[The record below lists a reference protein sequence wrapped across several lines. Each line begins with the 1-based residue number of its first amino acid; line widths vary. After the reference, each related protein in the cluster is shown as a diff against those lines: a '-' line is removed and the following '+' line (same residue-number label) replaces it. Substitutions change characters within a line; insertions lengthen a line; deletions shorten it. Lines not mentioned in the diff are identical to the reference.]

1 MTLTDQL
8 SAIVADAFEAC
19 GYDRSLGTVT
29 VSDRPELCQF
39 QCNGAFGGA
48 KLHRKAP
55 AVIAGDVANK
65 LAENP
70 LFAKAE
76 VAMPGFLNL
85 TLTDDAISQM
95 AMEVVSGE
103 RALVEP
109 IGHGK
114 TAIIDYGGPNVAKP
128 LHIGHLRPAIIG
140 EAIKRLCK
148 ASGFNTIGDI
158 HLGDWG
164 LQIGLVIAELRE
176 RNPEWRVFADDFD
189 AAVDPVPEL
198 NVELLQ
204 EVYPFASGKSK
215 ENDVFKAAAQQ
226 ATYELQSGRAGFMAL
241 WNEIMRV
248 SIADLKQNYNRL
260 HVFYELWYGESDAEK
275 YVGQLVETLKEQ
287 NLLRESDGALVVDLA
302 TEEDTAPMPPVI
314 IKKSDNSSLY
324 ATTDL
329 ATIIQRQQ
337 DYTPDLIWYVVDKRQ
352 SLHFD
357 QVFRCAKKASLVPD
371 ECDLKHLGFGTING
385 ADGKPFKTRDGG
397 VMQLQTLLDTV
408 TDAAMAKL
416 QNSDYLNSLSDDEK
430 KAVAEKVGVAAIKFG
445 DLINHRSKDY
455 IFDMDKFLSFEGK
468 TGTYL
473 LYTVTRINSILKKAG
488 VGYDEAVELTGVYS
502 DSERDLLLKI
512 LESSA
517 AFRMAAE
524 EKAPNFICENA
535 YQLAVAFSRFYHDNR
550 IIDETDPA
558 KKASWLS
565 LCRLTRN
572 LLLLHFDVLA
582 ISPVEHM

>member
-1 MTLTDQL
+1 MTLTAFL
-8 SAIVADAFEAC
+8 TNRVADAFEAC
-19 GYDRSLGTVT
+19 GYDRALGTVT
-29 VSDRPELCQF
+29 VSDRLDLCQF

-48 KLHRKAP
+48 KLYRKAP
-55 AVIAGDVANK
+55 AMIANDVAAK
-65 LAENP
+65 LREDAM
-70 LFAKAE
+70 FAAVE
-76 VAMPGFLNL
+76 VAMPGFLNI
-85 TLTDDAISQM
+85 TLTDEALC
-95 AMEVVSGE
+95 AMTAEFISGE
-103 RALVEP
+103 RAVVEP
-109 IGHGK
+109 IGEGK
-114 TAIIDYGGPNVAKP
+114 PVVVDYGGPNVAKP

-148 ASGFNTIGDI
+148 ESGYNAIGDI

-176 RNPEWRVFADDFD
+176 RHPDWRVFADDFD
-189 AAVDPVPEL
+189 EAVDTVPEL
-198 NVELLQ
+198 DVALLQ

-215 ENDVFKAAAQQ
+215 ENADFKAAAQQ

-241 WNEIMRV
+241 WKEIMRV
-248 SIADLKQNYNRL
+248 SVADLKQNYNTL
-260 HVFYELWYGESDAEK
+260 NVFFELWLGESDAEQ
-275 YVGQLVETLKEQ
+275 YVDTLVATLREQ

-337 DYTPDLIWYVVDKRQ
+337 DYQPEKIWYVVDKRQ

-357 QVFRCAKKASLVPD
+357 QVFRCAKKAHLVPE

-408 TDAAMAKL
+408 TDAALDKL
-416 QNSDYLNSLSDDEK
+416 KNSDYLSTLSDDDK
-430 KAVAEKVGVAAIKFG
+430 KTVAKKVGVAAIKFG

-473 LYTVTRINSILKKAG
+473 LYNITRINSVLKKVDAA
-488 VGYDEAVELTGVYS
+488 DNAPLMI
-502 DSERDLLLKI
+502 DSAAERDLMLTLL
-512 LESSA
+512 LSPE
-517 AFRMAAE
+517 AFAKALAE
-524 EKAPNFICENA
+524 QAPNLVCENA
-535 YQLAVAFSRFYHDNR
+535 YLIAQAFSKMYHDCP
-550 IIDETDPA
+550 IASETDAA
-558 KKASWLS
+558 KKASRIA
-565 LCRLTRN
+565 LCRLTKEV
-572 LLLLHFDVLA
+572 LQKHLDVLGIEA
-582 ISPVEHM
+582 VENM

>member
-1 MTLTDQL
+1 MTLTKQL
-8 SAIVADAFEAC
+8 TLIVSDAFEAC

-55 AVIAGDVANK
+55 AMIAGDVAAK

-70 LFAKAE
+70 MFAKAE

-85 TLTDDAISQM
+85 TLKDEALAAM
-95 AMEVVSGE
+95 AMVLGTEE
-103 RALVEP
+103 RPLVEQV
-109 IGHGK
+109 GK
-114 TAIIDYGGPNVAKP
+114 DKTVIVDYGGPNVAKP

-148 ASGFNTIGDI
+148 ASGYRTIGDI

-176 RNPEWRVFADDFD
+176 RNPEWRVFADDFNAD
-189 AAVDPVPEL
+189 TDEVPTLDVD
-198 NVELLQ
+198 LLQ

-215 ENDVFKAAAQQ
+215 QDDAFKATAQQ
-226 ATYELQSGRAGFMAL
+226 ATYELQSGRPGFMAL
-241 WNEIMRV
+241 WKEILRV
-248 SIADLKQNYNRL
+248 SVEDLKQNYNRL
-260 HVFYELWYGESDAEK
+260 NVFFELWLGESDAEAF
-275 YVGQLVETLKEQ
+275 VEPLVATLREQ
-287 NLLRESDGALVVDLA
+287 GLLRESEGALVVDLA

-329 ATIIQRQQ
+329 ATIIQRQK
-337 DYTPDLIWYVVDKRQ
+337 DYAPEKIWYVVDKRQ

-371 ECDLKHLGFGTING
+371 ACDLKHLGFGTING

-397 VMQLQTLLDTV
+397 VMQLQTLLETV
-408 TDAAMAKL
+408 TEAALDKL
-416 QNSDYLNSLSDDEK
+416 KNSDYLNSLSDEEK
-430 KAVAEKVGVAAIKFG
+430 RTVAEKVGVAAIKFG
-445 DLINHRSKDY
+445 DLINHRAKDY

-473 LYTVTRINSILKKAG
+473 LYNITRIHSVLKKIDA
-488 VGYDEAVELTGVYS
+488 EASAPIVITEDAERELVLK
-502 DSERDLLLKI
+502 LLLTA
-512 LESSA
+512 E
-517 AFRMAAE
+517 AF
-524 EKAPNFICENA
+524 EKALAEQAPNLVCENA
-535 YQLAVAFSRFYHDNR
+535 YLIAQAFSKMYHDCPVANEADAEKR
-550 IIDETDPA
+550 
-558 KKASWLS
+558 ASRVN
-565 LCRLTRN
+565 LCRLTR
-572 LLLLHFDVLA
+572 DVLLMHLDVLGIDA
-582 ISPVEHM
+582 VENM

>member
-1 MTLTDQL
+1 MTLTQQL
-8 SAIVADAFEAC
+8 TALVSDAFEAC

-55 AVIAGDVANK
+55 AMIAGDVAAK
-65 LAENP
+65 LREDP

-85 TLTDDAISQM
+85 TLSDEALSDM
-95 AMEVVSGE
+95 AMTLGTDK
-103 RALVEP
+103 RPLVEP
-109 IGHGK
+109 IGAGK
-114 TAIIDYGGPNVAKP
+114 TVIVDYGGPNVAKP

-148 ASGFNTIGDI
+148 ASGFETIGDI

-176 RNPEWRVFADDFD
+176 RNPAWRVFADDFNAETD
-189 AAVDPVPEL
+189 DVPTL
-198 NVELLQ
+198 DVNLLQ

-215 ENDVFKAAAQQ
+215 QDEQFKQTAQQ
-226 ATYELQSGRAGFMAL
+226 ATYELQSGRPGFIAL
-241 WNEIMRV
+241 WKEILRV
-248 SIADLKQNYNRL
+248 SVEDLRQNYDRL
-260 HVFYELWYGESDAEK
+260 NVFYELWLGESDAEQ
-275 YVGQLVETLKEQ
+275 YVDELVNTLREQ
-287 NLLRESDGALVVDLA
+287 NLLRESEGALVVDLA
-302 TEEDTAPMPPVI
+302 TDEDTAPMPPVI

-329 ATIIQRQQ
+329 ATIIQRRK
-337 DYTPDLIWYVVDKRQ
+337 DYQPAKIWYVVDKRQ

-357 QVFRCAKKASLVPD
+357 QVFRCAKKAALVPED
-371 ECDLKHLGFGTING
+371 CDLKHLGFGTING

-408 TDAAMAKL
+408 TDAAMDKL
-416 QNSDYLNSLSDDEK
+416 KSSDYLNSLSVDEK
-430 KAVAEKVGVAAIKFG
+430 RAVAEKVGVAAIKFG
-445 DLINHRSKDY
+445 DLINHRAKDY

-473 LYTVTRINSILKKAG
+473 LYNLTRIHSVLKK
-488 VGYDEAVELTGVYS
+488 VEVPMDAPIAITE
-502 DSERDLLLKI
+502 DAERELVLKLLLTA
-512 LESSA
+512 E
-517 AFRMAAE
+517 AFAKALQE
-524 EKAPNFICENA
+524 QAPNLVCENA
-535 YQLAVAFSRFYHDNR
+535 YLIAQAFSKMYHDCPVANEADAQKR
-550 IIDETDPA
+550 
-558 KKASWLS
+558 ASRVS
-565 LCRLTRN
+565 LCRLTR
-572 LLLLHFDVLA
+572 DVLQMHLDVLGIEA
-582 ISPVEHM
+582 VENM

>member
-1 MTLTDQL
+1 MTLTEQL
-8 SAIVADAFEAC
+8 SVIVSDAFEAC
-19 GYDRSLGTVT
+19 GYDRTLGTVT

-55 AVIAGDVANK
+55 AMIAGDVAAK
-65 LAENP
+65 LGENP

-85 TLTDDAISQM
+85 TLTDDALSRM
-95 AMEVVSGE
+95 AMDVVSGE
-103 RALVEP
+103 RTLVEP
-109 IGHGK
+109 VGAGK
-114 TAIIDYGGPNVAKP
+114 TAIVDYGGPNVAKP

-176 RNPEWRVFADDFD
+176 RNPEWRVFAEDFD
-189 AAVDPVPEL
+189 EATDTVPEL

-215 ENDVFKAAAQQ
+215 ENDAFKAAAQQ

-241 WNEIMRV
+241 WKEIMRV
-248 SIADLKQNYNRL
+248 SVADLRENYDRL
-260 HVFYELWYGESDAEK
+260 NVFYELWYGESDAEH
-275 YVGQLVETLKEQ
+275 YVGQLVDTLSEQ
-287 NLLRESDGALVVDLA
+287 GLLRESDGAQVVDLA
-302 TEEDTAPMPPVI
+302 TEEDNAPMPPVI

-337 DYTPDLIWYVVDKRQ
+337 DYAPDIIWYVVDKRQ

-357 QVFRCAKKASLVPD
+357 QVFRCAKKASLVPA

-385 ADGKPFKTRDGG
+385 SDGKPFKTRDGG
-397 VMQLQTLLDTV
+397 VMQLRVLIDTV
-408 TDAAMAKL
+408 TEAAMEKL
-416 QNSDYLNSLSDDEK
+416 KNSDYLNSLSEDEK
-430 KAVAEKVGVAAIKFG
+430 RAVAEKVGVAAIKFG
-445 DLINHRSKDY
+445 DLINHRAKDY

-473 LYTVTRINSILKKAG
+473 LYNITRINSVLKKVDAPA
-488 VGYDEAVELTGVYS
+488 DSRIAVTEDAERELVLK
-502 DSERDLLLKI
+502 LLLTP
-512 LESSA
+512 E
-517 AFRMAAE
+517 AFAKALAE
-524 EKAPNFICENA
+524 QAPNLVCENA
-535 YQLAVAFSRFYHDNR
+535 YLIAQAFSKMYHDCPVAN
-550 IIDETDPA
+550 ETDA
-558 KKASWLS
+558 QKQASRIA
-565 LCRLTRN
+565 LCRLTR
-572 LLLLHFDVLA
+572 DVLLMHLDVLGIEA
-582 ISPVEHM
+582 VENM

>member
-8 SAIVADAFEAC
+8 SAIVSDAFEAC

-55 AVIAGDVANK
+55 AMIAGDVAAK

-95 AMEVVSGE
+95 AMEVVSGD
-103 RALVEP
+103 RTLVEP
-109 IGHGK
+109 VGAGK
-114 TAIIDYGGPNVAKP
+114 TAIVDYGGPNVAKP

-148 ASGFNTIGDI
+148 LSGYNTIGDI

-189 AAVDPVPEL
+189 ASVDTVPEL

-215 ENDVFKAAAQQ
+215 QDDAFKAAAQQ

-248 SIADLKQNYNRL
+248 SVADLKQNYNRL
-260 HVFYELWYGESDAEK
+260 NVFYELWYGESDAER
-275 YVGQLVETLKEQ
+275 YVGQLVDTLKEQ

-302 TEEDTAPMPPVI
+302 TEEDNAPMPPVI

-329 ATIIQRQQ
+329 ATIIQRQE

-357 QVFRCAKKASLVPD
+357 QVFRCAKKASLVPA

-408 TDAAMAKL
+408 TDAAMDKL
-416 QNSDYLNSLSDDEK
+416 KNSDYLNSLSEDEK

-473 LYTVTRINSILKKAG
+473 LYNITRIHSVLKKVDAP
-488 VGYDEAVELTGVYS
+488 A
-502 DSERDLLLKI
+502 DSRIAITEDAERDLVLKLL
-512 LESSA
+512 LTPE
-517 AFRMAAE
+517 AFSKALSE
-524 EKAPNFICENA
+524 QAPNLVCENA
-535 YQLAVAFSRFYHDNR
+535 YIIAQAFSKMYHDCPVANESDAQKQASR
-550 IIDETDPA
+550 IA
-558 KKASWLS
+558 
-565 LCRLTRN
+565 LCRLTR
-572 LLLLHFDVLA
+572 DVLLMHLDVLGIEA
-582 ISPVEHM
+582 VENM

>member
-1 MTLTDQL
+1 MTLTEQL
-8 SAIVADAFEAC
+8 SAIVSDAFEAC
-19 GYDRSLGTVT
+19 GYDRALGTVT

-55 AVIAGDVANK
+55 AMIANDVAAK
-65 LAENP
+65 LSEDP

-85 TLTDDAISQM
+85 TLTDDALSQM
-95 AMEVVSGE
+95 AMDVANGE

-109 IGHGK
+109 VGAGK
-114 TAIIDYGGPNVAKP
+114 TAIVDYGGPNVAKP

-140 EAIKRLCK
+140 EAVKRLCK
-148 ASGFNTIGDI
+148 ASGYHTIGDI

-189 AAVDPVPEL
+189 ETTDTVPEL

-215 ENDVFKAAAQQ
+215 ENDAFKAAAQQ
-226 ATYELQSGRAGFMAL
+226 ATYELQSGRPGFMAL
-241 WNEIMRV
+241 WKEIMRV
-248 SIADLKQNYNRL
+248 SVADLRENYDRL
-260 HVFYELWYGESDAEK
+260 NVFYELWYGESDAEA
-275 YVGQLVETLKEQ
+275 YVGQLVDTLSEQ
-287 NLLRESDGALVVDLA
+287 GLLRESDGAQVVDLA
-302 TEEDTAPMPPVI
+302 TEEDNAPMPPVI

-337 DYTPDLIWYVVDKRQ
+337 DYAPDLIWYVVDKRQ

-357 QVFRCAKKASLVPD
+357 QVFRCAKKASLVPA

-397 VMQLQTLLDTV
+397 VMQLRVLIDTV
-408 TDAAMAKL
+408 TDAAMEKL
-416 QNSDYLNSLSDDEK
+416 KNSDYLNSLSDEEK
-430 KAVAEKVGVAAIKFG
+430 RAVAEKVGVAAIKFG
-445 DLINHRSKDY
+445 DLINHRAKDY

-473 LYTVTRINSILKKAG
+473 LYNITRIHSVLKKVDAPADSRI
-488 VGYDEAVELTGVYS
+488 VVTEDAERELVLK
-502 DSERDLLLKI
+502 LLLTP
-512 LESSA
+512 E
-517 AFRMAAE
+517 AFAKALAE
-524 EKAPNFICENA
+524 QAPNLVCENA
-535 YQLAVAFSRFYHDNR
+535 YLIAQAFSKMYHDCPVAN
-550 IIDETDPA
+550 ETDA
-558 KKASWLS
+558 QKQASRIA
-565 LCRLTRN
+565 LCRLTR
-572 LLLLHFDVLA
+572 DVLLMHLDVLGIEA
-582 ISPVEHM
+582 VENM

>member
-55 AVIAGDVANK
+55 AMIAGDVAQK
-65 LAENP
+65 LSENP

-95 AMEVVSGE
+95 AMDVANGK

-109 IGHGK
+109 VGAGK
-114 TAIIDYGGPNVAKP
+114 TAIVDYGGPNVAKP

-148 ASGFNTIGDI
+148 ASGYNTIGDI

-189 AAVDPVPEL
+189 PAVDTVPAL
-198 NVELLQ
+198 DVELLQ

-215 ENDVFKAAAQQ
+215 ENDAFKAAAQQ

-241 WNEIMRV
+241 WKEIMRV
-248 SIADLKQNYNRL
+248 SVADLRENYDRL
-260 HVFYELWYGESDAEK
+260 NVFYELWYGESDAEQ
-275 YVGQLVETLKEQ
+275 YVDTLVDTLKEQ
-287 NLLRESDGALVVDLA
+287 HLLRESDGALVVDLA

-337 DYTPDLIWYVVDKRQ
+337 DYAPDKIWYVVDKRQ

-357 QVFRCAKKASLVPD
+357 QVFRCAKKAGLVPA

-397 VMQLQTLLDTV
+397 VMQLRVLIDTV
-408 TDAAMAKL
+408 TEAAMEKL
-416 QNSDYLNSLSDDEK
+416 KNSEYLNSLSEDEK

-445 DLINHRSKDY
+445 DLINHRAKDY

-473 LYTVTRINSILKKAG
+473 LYNITRINSVLKKVDAPADSRIM
-488 VGYDEAVELTGVYS
+488 VTEDAERELVLK
-502 DSERDLLLKI
+502 LLLTP
-512 LESSA
+512 E
-517 AFRMAAE
+517 AFAKALSE
-524 EKAPNFICENA
+524 QAPNLVCENA
-535 YQLAVAFSRFYHDNR
+535 YIIAQAFSKMYHDCPVAN
-550 IIDETDPA
+550 ETDA
-558 KKASWLS
+558 QKQASRIA
-565 LCRLTRN
+565 LCRLTKEV
-572 LLLLHFDVLA
+572 LLMHLDVLGIEA
-582 ISPVEHM
+582 VENM

>member
-1 MTLTDQL
+1 MTLTTFL
-8 SAIVADAFEAC
+8 TNRVADAFEAC
-19 GYDRSLGTVT
+19 GYDRALGTVT
-29 VSDRPELCQF
+29 VSDRLDLCQF

-48 KLHRKAP
+48 KLYRKAP
-55 AVIAGDVANK
+55 AMIANDVAAK
-65 LAENP
+65 LREDAM
-70 LFAKAE
+70 FAAVD
-76 VAMPGFLNL
+76 VAMPGFLNM
-85 TLTDDAISQM
+85 TLTDEALC
-95 AMEVVSGE
+95 AMTAEYISGE
-103 RALVEP
+103 RNVIEP
-109 IGHGK
+109 VGEGK
-114 TAIIDYGGPNVAKP
+114 TVVVDYGGPNVAKP

-148 ASGFNTIGDI
+148 ASGYNAIGDI

-189 AAVDPVPEL
+189 EATDTVPAL

-215 ENDVFKAAAQQ
+215 ENAEFKAAAQQ
-226 ATYELQSGRAGFMAL
+226 ATYELQSGRSGFMAL

-248 SIADLKQNYNRL
+248 SVADLKQNYNTL
-260 HVFYELWYGESDAEK
+260 NVFFELWLGESDAEK
-275 YVGQLVETLKEQ
+275 YVDELVTTLRDGG
-287 NLLRESDGALVVDLA
+287 LLRESDGAQVVDLA
-302 TEEDTAPMPPVI
+302 TEEDAAPMPPVI

-329 ATIIQRQQ
+329 ATIIQRQK
-337 DYTPDLIWYVVDKRQ
+337 DYQPEKIWYVVDKRQ

-357 QVFRCAKKASLVPD
+357 QVFRCAKKASLVPA

-397 VMQLQTLLDTV
+397 VMQLQTLLGTV
-408 TDAAMAKL
+408 TDAALDKL
-416 QNSDYLNSLSDDEK
+416 KNSDYLNSLSDDDK

-473 LYTVTRINSILKKAG
+473 LYNITRINSVLKKVDAPADSRI
-488 VGYDEAVELTGVYS
+488 VVTEDAERELVLK
-502 DSERDLLLKI
+502 LLLTP
-512 LESSA
+512 E
-517 AFRMAAE
+517 AFAKALSE
-524 EKAPNFICENA
+524 QAPNLVCENA
-535 YQLAVAFSRFYHDNR
+535 YLIAQAFSKMYHDCP
-550 IIDETDPA
+550 IASEADAA
-558 KKASWLS
+558 KKASRIA
-565 LCRLTRN
+565 LCRLTK
-572 LLLLHFDVLA
+572 DVLLKHLDVLGIEA
-582 ISPVEHM
+582 VENM

>member
-1 MTLTDQL
+1 MMLTEQL
-8 SAIVADAFEAC
+8 TAIVSDAFEAC

-55 AVIAGDVANK
+55 AMIANDVAAK
-65 LAENP
+65 LTENP

-85 TLTDDAISQM
+85 TLTDAAIAQM
-95 AMEVVSGE
+95 AMDVANGE
-103 RALVEP
+103 RTLVEQS
-109 IGHGK
+109 GAGK
-114 TAIIDYGGPNVAKP
+114 TAIVDYGGPNVAKP

-148 ASGFNTIGDI
+148 ASGYRTIGDI

-176 RNPEWRVFADDFD
+176 RHPEWRVFAADFD
-189 AAVDPVPEL
+189 DATDSVPEL
-198 NVELLQ
+198 DVELLQ

-215 ENDVFKAAAQQ
+215 QDDAFKVAAQQ

-241 WNEIMRV
+241 WKEIMRV
-248 SIADLKQNYNRL
+248 SVADLKENYNRL
-260 HVFYELWYGESDAEK
+260 NVFYELWYGESDAEH
-275 YVGQLVETLKEQ
+275 YVGQLVDTLKEQ
-287 NLLRESDGALVVDLA
+287 GLLRESDGALVVDLA

-337 DYTPDLIWYVVDKRQ
+337 DYAPDKIWYVVDKRQ

-357 QVFRCAKKASLVPD
+357 QVFRCAKKAGLVPA

-397 VMQLQTLLDTV
+397 VMQLRVLIDTV
-408 TDAAMAKL
+408 TEAAMEKL
-416 QNSDYLNSLSDDEK
+416 KNSDYLNSLSDEEK
-430 KAVAEKVGVAAIKFG
+430 RAVAEKVGVAAIKFG
-445 DLINHRSKDY
+445 DLINHRAKDY

-473 LYTVTRINSILKKAG
+473 LYNITRIHSVLKKVDAPADSPI
-488 VGYDEAVELTGVYS
+488 VITEDAERELVLK
-502 DSERDLLLKI
+502 LLLTP
-512 LESSA
+512 E
-517 AFRMAAE
+517 AFAKALSE
-524 EKAPNFICENA
+524 QAPNLVCENA
-535 YQLAVAFSRFYHDNR
+535 YLIAQAFSKMYHDCPVAN
-550 IIDETDPA
+550 ETDPE
-558 KKASWLS
+558 KQASRVA
-565 LCRLTRN
+565 LCRLTR
-572 LLLLHFDVLA
+572 DVLLMHLNVLGIEA
-582 ISPVEHM
+582 VENM

>member
-1 MTLTDQL
+1 MMTLTDFL
-8 SAIVADAFEAC
+8 TNLVSDAFEAC
-19 GYDRSLGTVT
+19 GYDRTLGTVT
-29 VSDRPELCQF
+29 PSDRPELCQF

-55 AVIAGDVANK
+55 AMIANDVAAK
-65 LAENP
+65 LSENP
-70 LFAKAE
+70 LFAKAD

-85 TLTDDAISQM
+85 TLTDDAIASM
-95 AMEVVSGE
+95 VMEFATGE

-109 IGHGK
+109 VGQGK
-114 TAIIDYGGPNVAKP
+114 TAVVDYGGPNVAKP

-140 EAIKRLCK
+140 EAVKRLCK
-148 ASGFNTIGDI
+148 ASGYNTIGDI

-189 AAVDPVPEL
+189 ADVDTVPEL
-198 NVELLQ
+198 DVDLLQ

-215 ENDVFKAAAQQ
+215 QDDAFKAAAQQ

-241 WNEIMRV
+241 WHEIMRV
-248 SIADLKQNYNRL
+248 SVADLKQNYNRL
-260 HVFYELWYGESDAEK
+260 NVFYELWYGESDAEQ
-275 YVGQLVETLKEQ
+275 YVEELVDTLKAQ

-329 ATIIQRQQ
+329 ATIIQRQK
-337 DYTPDLIWYVVDKRQ
+337 DYQPDLIWYVVDKRQ

-357 QVFRCAKKASLVPD
+357 QVFRCAKKASLVP
-371 ECDLKHLGFGTING
+371 ETCDLKHLGFGTING

-408 TDAAMAKL
+408 TDAAMEKL
-416 QNSDYLNSLSDDEK
+416 HDSDYLNSLSDEEK
-430 KAVAEKVGVAAIKFG
+430 RAVAEKVGTAAIKFG
-445 DLINHRSKDY
+445 DLINHRAKDY

-473 LYTVTRINSILKKAG
+473 LYNITRIHSVLKKVQTA
-488 VGYDEAVELTGVYS
+488 DAPLTITS
-502 DSERDLLLKI
+502 DAERDLCLKLL
-512 LESSA
+512 LSPE
-517 AFRMAAE
+517 AFGKALAE
-524 EKAPNFICENA
+524 QAPNLVCENA
-535 YQLAVAFSRFYHDNR
+535 YLIAQAFSKMYHDCPIANEA
-550 IIDETDPA
+550 DEA
-558 KKASWLS
+558 VKASRVA
-565 LCRLTRN
+565 LCRLTE
-572 LLLLHFDVLA
+572 DVLLKHLDVLGIEA
-582 ISPVEHM
+582 VENM

>member
-1 MTLTDQL
+1 MIMTDYL
-8 SAIVADAFEAC
+8 SALVADAFEAC
-19 GYDRSLGTVT
+19 GYDRSLGVVT
-29 VSDRPELCQF
+29 LSDRPELCQF

-55 AVIAGDVANK
+55 AMIANDVAAK
-65 LAENP
+65 LSENP

-85 TLTDDAISQM
+85 TLSDEALGTM
-95 AMEVVSGE
+95 AMELGSE
-103 RALVEP
+103 ARPLVEP
-109 IGHGK
+109 VGAGK
-114 TAIIDYGGPNVAKP
+114 TVVVDYGGPNVAKP

-148 ASGFNTIGDI
+148 AAGYNAIGDI

-176 RNPEWRVFADDFD
+176 RNPDWRVFADDFD
-189 AAVDPVPEL
+189 ADADSVPTL
-198 NVELLQ
+198 DVTLLQ

-215 ENDVFKAAAQQ
+215 QDAAFKAAAQQ
-226 ATYELQSGRAGFMAL
+226 ATVELQSGRPGFIAL
-241 WNEIMRV
+241 WKEILRV
-248 SIADLKQNYNRL
+248 SVNDLKNNYQRL
-260 HVFYELWYGESDAEK
+260 NVFFELWLGESDAEG
-275 YVGQLVETLKEQ
+275 YVDTLVTTLREQ

-337 DYTPDLIWYVVDKRQ
+337 DYAPDKIWYVVDKRQ

-357 QVFRCAKKASLVPD
+357 QVFRCAKKASLVP
-371 ECDLKHLGFGTING
+371 ESCDLKHLGFGTING

-397 VMQLQTLLDTV
+397 VMQLQTLIETV
-408 TDAAMAKL
+408 TDAAMEKL
-416 QNSDYLNSLSDDEK
+416 QSSEYLNSLDEAGK
-430 KAVAEKVGVAAIKFG
+430 RAVAEKVGVAAIKFG
-445 DLINHRSKDY
+445 DLINHRAKDY

-473 LYTVTRINSILKKAG
+473 LYNITRIHSVLKKVSAPADSPIVITEDAERELILK
-488 VGYDEAVELTGVYS
+488 
-502 DSERDLLLKI
+502 LLLTP
-512 LESSA
+512 E
-517 AFRMAAE
+517 AFA
-524 EKAPNFICENA
+524 KALDEQAPSPICENA
-535 YQLAVAFSRFYHDNR
+535 YQIAAAFSKMYHDCPVAN
-550 IIDETDPA
+550 ETDSR
-558 KKASWLS
+558 KQASRIA
-565 LCRLTRN
+565 LCRLTEEV
-572 LLLLHFDVLA
+572 LLKHLDVLGIEA
-582 ISPVEHM
+582 VENM

>member
-1 MTLTDQL
+1 MTLTQQL
-8 SAIVADAFEAC
+8 SVIVSDAFEAC

-55 AVIAGDVANK
+55 AMIAGDVAAK
-65 LAENP
+65 LGENP
-70 LFAKAE
+70 LFAKAD

-85 TLTDDAISQM
+85 TLTDEALSQM
-95 AMEVVSGE
+95 AMDVANGE
-103 RALVEP
+103 RTLVEP
-109 IGHGK
+109 VGAGK
-114 TAIIDYGGPNVAKP
+114 TAIVDYGGPNVAKP

-148 ASGFNTIGDI
+148 ASGYRTIGDI

-176 RNPEWRVFADDFD
+176 RHPEWRVFADDFD
-189 AAVDPVPEL
+189 EATDTVPEL

-215 ENDVFKAAAQQ
+215 ENDAFKAAAQQ

-241 WNEIMRV
+241 WKEIMRV
-248 SIADLKQNYNRL
+248 SVADLRENYDRL
-260 HVFYELWYGESDAEK
+260 NVFYELWYGESDAER
-275 YVGQLVETLKEQ
+275 YVGQLVDTLSEQ
-287 NLLRESDGALVVDLA
+287 GLLRESDGAQVVDLA
-302 TEEDTAPMPPVI
+302 TEEDNAPMPPVI

-329 ATIIQRQQ
+329 ATIIQRRQ
-337 DYTPDLIWYVVDKRQ
+337 DYAPDIIWYVVDKRQ

-357 QVFRCAKKASLVPD
+357 QVFRCAKKANLVPA

-397 VMQLQTLLDTV
+397 VMQLRVLIDTV
-408 TDAAMAKL
+408 TEAAMEKL
-416 QNSDYLNSLSDDEK
+416 KNSDYLNSLSEEEK
-430 KAVAEKVGVAAIKFG
+430 RAVAEKVGVAAIKFG
-445 DLINHRSKDY
+445 DLINHRAKDY

-473 LYTVTRINSILKKAG
+473 LYNITRIHSVLKKVDAPA
-488 VGYDEAVELTGVYS
+488 DSRIAVTEDAERELVLK
-502 DSERDLLLKI
+502 LLLTP
-512 LESSA
+512 E
-517 AFRMAAE
+517 AFAKALAE
-524 EKAPNFICENA
+524 QAPNLVCENA
-535 YQLAVAFSRFYHDNR
+535 YLIAQAFSKMYHDCPVAN
-550 IIDETDPA
+550 ETDA
-558 KKASWLS
+558 QKQASRIA
-565 LCRLTRN
+565 LCRLTR
-572 LLLLHFDVLA
+572 DVLLMHLDVLGIEA
-582 ISPVEHM
+582 VENM

>member
-1 MTLTDQL
+1 MVFTEYL
-8 SAIVADAFEAC
+8 SGIVADAFEAC
-19 GYDRSLGTVT
+19 GYDRSLGVVT
-29 VSDRPELCQF
+29 PSDRPELCQF

-55 AVIAGDVANK
+55 AMIAGDVAAK

-85 TLTDDAISQM
+85 TLTDEAL
-95 AMEVVSGE
+95 AAAVAEFATGE

-109 IGHGK
+109 IGEGK
-114 TAIIDYGGPNVAKP
+114 TAIVDYGGPNVAKP

-148 ASGFNTIGDI
+148 ASAFNTIGDI

-176 RNPEWRVFADDFD
+176 RNPEWRVFAEDFD
-189 AAVDPVPEL
+189 PAVDTVPTL
-198 NVELLQ
+198 DVELLQ

-215 ENDVFKAAAQQ
+215 QDDAFKAAAQQ

-241 WNEIMRV
+241 WDEIMRV
-248 SIADLKQNYNRL
+248 SVADLKQNYNRL
-260 HVFYELWYGESDAEK
+260 NVFYELWYGESDAEK
-275 YVGQLVETLKEQ
+275 YVGQLVDTLKAQ

-337 DYTPDLIWYVVDKRQ
+337 DYAPDIIWYVVDKRQ

-357 QVFRCAKKASLVPD
+357 QVFRCAKKASLVP
-371 ECDLKHLGFGTING
+371 EACDLKHLGFGTING

-408 TDAAMAKL
+408 TDAAMDKL
-416 QNSDYLNSLSDDEK
+416 KNSDYLNSLSEDEK

-473 LYTVTRINSILKKAG
+473 LYNITRIYSVLKKVDIADG
-488 VGYDEAVELTGVYS
+488 ALAISEDAERELCLK
-502 DSERDLLLKI
+502 LLLSP
-512 LESSA
+512 E
-517 AFRMAAE
+517 AFGKALTE
-524 EKAPNFICENA
+524 QAPNLVCENA
-535 YQLAVAFSRFYHDNR
+535 YTIAQAFSKMYHDCP
-550 IIDETDPA
+550 IASETDES
-558 KKASWLS
+558 KKAARVA
-565 LCRLTRN
+565 LCRLTKDI
-572 LLLLHFDVLA
+572 LLKHLDILGIEA
-582 ISPVEHM
+582 VENM

>member
-1 MTLTDQL
+1 MTLTEQL
-8 SAIVADAFEAC
+8 SAVVSDAFEAC

-55 AVIAGDVANK
+55 AMIAGDVAAK

-70 LFAKAE
+70 MFKSAE

-85 TLTDDAISQM
+85 TLTDEALSTM
-95 AMEVVSGE
+95 AMEIAAGE

-109 IGHGK
+109 VGAGK
-114 TAIIDYGGPNVAKP
+114 TAIVDYGGPNVAKP

-148 ASGFNTIGDI
+148 ASGYNTIGDI

-176 RNPEWRVFADDFD
+176 RHPEWRVFAEDFD
-189 AAVDPVPEL
+189 PATDSVPEL
-198 NVELLQ
+198 DVELLQ

-215 ENDVFKAAAQQ
+215 QDDVFKAAAQQ

-241 WNEIMRV
+241 WKEIMRV
-248 SIADLKQNYNRL
+248 SVADLKENYNRL
-260 HVFYELWYGESDAEK
+260 NVFYELWYGESDAEQ
-275 YVGQLVETLKEQ
+275 YVGQLVDTLKEQ

-337 DYTPDLIWYVVDKRQ
+337 DYAPEKIWYVVDKRQ

-357 QVFRCAKKASLVPD
+357 QVFRCAKKAGLEPA
-371 ECDLKHLGFGTING
+371 ECDLKQVGSE
-385 ADGKPFKTRDGG
+385 PCRSVSQGG
-397 VMQLQTLLDTV
+397 V
-408 TDAAMAKL
+408 
-416 QNSDYLNSLSDDEK
+416 
-430 KAVAEKVGVAAIKFG
+430 
-445 DLINHRSKDY
+445 
-455 IFDMDKFLSFEGK
+455 
-468 TGTYL
+468 
-473 LYTVTRINSILKKAG
+473 
-488 VGYDEAVELTGVYS
+488 
-502 DSERDLLLKI
+502 
-512 LESSA
+512 
-517 AFRMAAE
+517 
-524 EKAPNFICENA
+524 
-535 YQLAVAFSRFYHDNR
+535 
-550 IIDETDPA
+550 
-558 KKASWLS
+558 
-565 LCRLTRN
+565 
-572 LLLLHFDVLA
+572 
-582 ISPVEHM
+582 